1 MRSMPVERPIDDLRA
16 EALEAAQGLR
26 DGEQAL
32 AGALRAIREDSER
45 AAEAYRAVVA
55 SLATALAAR
64 DGYTGTHSDIVHD
77 LAVAVAGRLGLERQ
91 LVAEVEAVALLHDI
105 GKIGVPDN
113 VLHKRGPLDE
123 PEWDLMREHPVIGE
137 RILRPLPG
145 LSGVATAVRH
155 EHERWDGNGYP
166 DGLAG
171 EEIPLAS
178 RIVLACDTWS
188 ALVSDRPYR
197 SALGVAEARDELRRH
212 AGTQFDPAVVAAL
225 LDSIDEHGNVL
236 SATAVSTGVSA
247 LVDADAGDR
256 EARRL
261 EREVHALITVVSAVA
276 AVESLDDLVEVAAEE
291 ACAALDATSVSIS
304 RWEADARVLRVV
316 VNAGELAEG
325 EERRPRDE
333 VYRLDSDDALR
344 QLLIDG
350 CSYVTSLDDPDG
362 LEVEHALLRSLG
374 RHSCAAVPVMLG
386 GAAWGE
392 IWASRDAS
400 LPEFSERDL
409 RFLQT
414 IAGQVAA
421 AVGRTELFARM
432 ADLAFRDPLTG
443 VGNRRA
449 LEERLELVVKES
461 LDAGVDLAVL
471 LCDADN
477 LKELNDANGH
487 QTGDAALRRLA
498 QTLVAEAPGD
508 DPLVY
513 RLGGDEFC
521 LLLPGVTAEDAVELG
536 ERLLA
541 ALQAQ
546 QRPALTAS
554 CGVATLGMGVTRP
567 TDLLRAADT
576 AQYAAKRGGRS
587 RVCLA
592 DPRPVVDWRRPAAGA
607 PARRR
612 LRDGESALDVAAL
625 LADTVEAFDGPL
637 ARAAVPHRLEDL
649 ACRAIDALD
658 AARAAISF
666 CATGTGSI
674 DVVFMIDA
682 RTGRA
687 WRRELGAAE
696 EVWLVADY
704 PSTAAILRGGSFVVH
719 GDDPLADEA
728 EKVVLREFGMRSVL
742 AGAATGANGSW
753 LLEIYADAQTLPLE
767 PLEPAVRLL
776 VAEAVRGS
784 RKPLSPAQ
792 AVA

>member
-1 MRSMPVERPIDDLRA
+1 VAAERPIDDLRS
-16 EALEAAQGLR
+16 EALDAAQGLL

-64 DGYTGTHSDIVHD
+64 DGYTGAHSDIVHD
-77 LAVAVAGRLGLERQ
+77 LAVAVAARLGIDRH

-105 GKIGVPDN
+105 GKIGVPDE
-113 VLHKRGPLDE
+113 VLHKRGPLDDR
-123 PEWDLMREHPVIGE
+123 EWRLMREHPVIGE

-145 LSGVATAVRH
+145 LSDVATAVRH
-155 EHERWDGNGYP
+155 EHERWDGDGYP

-188 ALVSDRPYR
+188 ALVSTRPYR
-197 SALGVAEARDELRRH
+197 AALGVAEAREELRRH
-212 AGTQFDPAVVAAL
+212 AGTQFDPDVVQAL
-225 LDSIDEHGNVL
+225 LESIDEQGRVRG
-236 SATAVSTGVSA
+236 ADAPAAEVSA
-247 LVDADAGDR
+247 LVDEEAGDR
-256 EARRL
+256 EAQRL

-276 AVESLDDLVEVAAEE
+276 AVESLDDLVEVAADE
-291 ACAALDATSVSIS
+291 ACAALAATSVSIS
-304 RWEADARVLRVV
+304 RWEADARVLRVI
-316 VNAGELAEG
+316 VNAGELADW
-325 EERRPRDE
+325 EERRPMDE
-333 VYRLDSDDALR
+333 LYQLESDDKLR
-344 QLLIDG
+344 LLLLEG
-350 CSYVTSLDDPDG
+350 RSYVTSLADPDA
-362 LEVEHALLRSLG
+362 LAQERELLRSLG

-386 GAAWGE
+386 GEAWGE
-392 IWASRDAS
+392 IWASRDAT
-400 LPEFSERDL
+400 LPVFSERDL

-449 LEERLELVVKES
+449 LEERLELAVHECIE
-461 LDAGVDLAVL
+461 AGADLAVL

-477 LKELNDANGH
+477 LKDLNDANGH
-487 QTGDAALRRLA
+487 QAGDAALRRLA
-498 QTLVAEAPGD
+498 QALVEEAPGS

-521 LLLPGVTAEDAVELG
+521 ILLPGVTAEHALELG
-536 ERLLA
+536 ERLLT

-546 QRPALTAS
+546 QQPALTAS
-554 CGVATLGMGVTRP
+554 CGIATLGMGVTRP

-576 AQYAAKRGGRS
+576 AQYAAKRGGRR

-592 DPRPVVDWRRPAAGA
+592 DPRPAVDWRRREPGAAKQ
-607 PARRR
+607 RR
-612 LRDGESALDVAAL
+612 LRDGLPSADVAAL
-625 LADTVEAFDGPL
+625 LAETVAALDGPL
-637 ARAAVPHRLEDL
+637 ARAAVSHRLEDL
-649 ACRAIDALD
+649 ASRTIDALD

-666 CATGTGSI
+666 CATGGGKL

-696 EVWLVADY
+696 DVWLVGDY
-704 PSTAAILRGGSFVVH
+704 PSTAAILLGGSFVAH
-719 GDDPLADEA
+719 LDDPHSDEA
-728 EKVVLREFGMRSVL
+728 EKVVLREFGMHAVL
-742 AGAATGANGSW
+742 ASAAHDPHGSW
-753 LLEIYADAQTLPLE
+753 LLEVYADERTLPLE

-784 RKPLSPAQ
+784 RRSLAPAQ